1 MTPMTTAAMAIPPST
16 QPGVAVEFDAVVK
29 AFGPVQVLHG
39 VSFTLEPG
47 RVYGLLGEN
56 GAGKSTLMKI
66 LAGYEPLSSGTLR
79 VNGQPQQFTSSR
91 DAEALGIVLIHQE
104 FNLADDL
111 SVAQNIFLGHEKT
124 MKPLG
129 RLFKSPVPQGERGS
143 LGRPGASSGWLL
155 DDTAM
160 EREAAAALAAVG
172 LDIDPRTKVRRL
184 IVAEK
189 QLVEIAKAI
198 ARNARLLIMDEP
210 TATLTPGET
219 ERLFQQIAQLRA
231 DGVTI
236 VYISHKLDEVER
248 VTDEVIVMRDGRFVA
263 KAATA
268 DVTRQQMANL
278 MVGRELADLYP
289 PRDLVIAANA
299 SALRVRNFN
308 VPGWVRDASF
318 DVRPG
323 EILGF
328 AGLVGAGR
336 TELFEGLLGLR
347 PASGGVEMLGETV
360 PGNKGWRNPRD
371 AAQHGLTYLSEDRKG
386 KGLHVHFGLRQ
397 NLTLMALERYA
408 QPWLKPGDERDALAE
423 AVKDYGIRTGSLD
436 VKASSLSGGNQQKL
450 ALAKVL
456 QPRPKVVVLDEP
468 TRGVDVG
475 AKRDIYF
482 LVQRLARE
490 GLAVIVVSSE
500 LMELIGLC
508 HRVAVMR
515 AGQLVTTLDAEHLTE
530 EQLISHATGT
540 AHDQASA

>member
-1 MTPMTTAAMAIPPST
+1 MSGHAS
-16 QPGVAVEFDAVVK
+16 VSVSFEKVVK

-39 VSFTLEPG
+39 VSFALEPG
-47 RVYGLLGEN
+47 HVYGLLGEN

-66 LAGYEPLSSGTLR
+66 LAGYEPLTDGTLR
-79 VNGQPQQFTSSR
+79 INGEVREFASSR

-111 SVAQNIFLGHEKT
+111 TVADNIYLGHEK
-124 MKPLG
+124 K
-129 RLFKSPVPQGERGS
+129 K
-143 LGRPGASSGWLL
+143 GWLL
-155 DDTAM
+155 DDGAM
-160 EREAAAALAAVG
+160 REGAAQALAQVG
-172 LDIDPRTKVRRL
+172 LAVDPATTVRRL

-189 QLVEIAKAI
+189 QLVEIAKAV
-198 ARNARLLIMDEP
+198 ARRARLLIMDEP

-219 ERLFQQIAQLRA
+219 ERLFRLIAQLRA

-248 VTDEVIVMRDGRFVA
+248 VTDEVIVMRDGRFVTRA
-263 KAATA
+263 RTS
-268 DVTRQQMANL
+268 DVTRHQMANL
-278 MVGRELADLYP
+278 MVGREIADLYP
-289 PRDLVIAANA
+289 PRDPVPAAT
-299 SALRVRNFN
+299 SPALRVQGFS
-308 VPGWVRDASF
+308 VPGWAQDASF
-318 DVRPG
+318 EVRPG

-347 PASGGVEMLGETV
+347 PAAGTVEIAGHAM
-360 PGNKGWRNPRD
+360 PHARGWASPRD
-371 AAQHGLTYLSEDRKG
+371 AARHGLTYLSEDRKG
-386 KGLHVHFGLRQ
+386 KGLHVAFGLRQ
-397 NLTLMALERYA
+397 NLTLMALDQYA
-408 QPWLKPGDERDALAE
+408 RPWLQPEAERRALAT

-436 VKASSLSGGNQQKL
+436 IKASSLSGGNQQKL

-482 LVQRLARE
+482 LIQRLARE
-490 GLAVIVVSSE
+490 GLAVIVISSE
-500 LMELIGLC
+500 LMELIGLA

-515 AGQLVTTLDAEHLTE
+515 AGRLVATLPAEQLTE
-530 EQLISHATGT
+530 EELISHATGT
-540 AHDQASA
+540 AATRAAA